1 MIFDGSALLCQ
12 TNFAAS
18 AERGGS
24 AFDQP
29 TCKLGTDEVATRRP
43 GVEEN
48 SYLSFSLDRRLFS
61 SPDSGVEAYS
71 EKGR

>member
-1 MIFDGSALLCQ
+1 MILDGLASLSQ

-18 AERGGS
+18 CERSGS

-29 TCKLGTDEVATRRP
+29 TCKLETDEVATRRP

-48 SYLSFSLDRRLFS
+48 RHLSFPTDQPASLLL
-61 SPDSGVEAYS
+61 PG
-71 EKGR
+71 